1 MLLPLMLGGLCTVL
15 SMAIQVIAVVAM
27 IRYIIR
33 IQTRYETRLQKES
46 SRADGT
52 FTFATVV
59 LSVILLLLFL
69 GHMVQISIWA
79 TLFVQL
85 NEFDHFH
92 AAFYHS
98 AVNFSS
104 LGYGDIV
111 MSERWRLLGAIEA
124 ANGVLMFSLS
134 AAAIF
139 SVMNGLFNRRD
150 SKADRPGKE

>member
-15 SMAIQVIAVVAM
+15 SMAIQVVAVVAM
-27 IRYIIR
+27 LRYIIR
-33 IQTRYETRLQKES
+33 VQKES
-46 SRADGT
+46 WRADGT
-52 FTFATVV
+52 FAFATVV

-85 NEFDHFH
+85 NEFDHFQ

-139 SVMNGLFNRRD
+139 AVMNNLFNRRD
-150 SKADRPGKE
+150 SNANKPGRE